1 MEKQRNKTAG
11 KSGKRLLG
19 FLAFLFFTFPV
30 FSQTLTASMI
40 KELAFTPVAEQ
51 KLYAKE
57 DLKFEVFL
65 PYVKSN
71 QVQLQSPSVVP
82 NVNFKQIK
90 KTDDYTNGGVKLE
103 IWFNFTKK
111 GDYQLPALSLT
122 IQNRKRSIRFAPVK
136 ILDNP
141 ADMSPR
147 IVIDFA
153 NGTTIYSD
161 EPPQDM
167 TLTVGQEIDFTVYL
181 QYAVQLIQFDYD
193 IPKDSIFTQAKVFE
207 ITEIKYREKK
217 YSDELIPVATFEW
230 TGLVQGKQTMP
241 SLNLQVTGYN
251 GYRTECVM
259 PEFFVNFIL
268 PEEKEEETDFSIQT
282 FSDAFDFNL
291 EEAENLRRSLITEE
305 TCHQLAELRIKE
317 RNDIIGHSANRQARR
332 NFEENLELPAT
343 EDEFFMGLLYLS
355 YVLLALILLLVIISI
370 KKHKMN
376 ALITF
381 GVLSICAIAFFTYAH
396 VQKSDRFAIFTG
408 GKVSSIPE
416 LKAESY
422 SEISAGNRVHI
433 IEKAGQWYYI
443 ELGETGGW
451 CQTNKLII
459 IE

>member
-11 KSGKRLLG
+11 KSGKRLLS
-19 FLAFLFFTFPV
+19 FLVFLFFTFPV
-30 FSQTLTASMI
+30 FSQTLTAAMI
-40 KELAFTPVAEQ
+40 KELTFEPAAEQ
-51 KLYAKE
+51 KMYAKE
-57 DLKFEVFL
+57 DLKFEVVL

-71 QVQLQSPSVVP
+71 QVQIQSPAVVP

-90 KTDDYTNGGVKLE
+90 KTDDYVNGGVKLE
-103 IWFNFTKK
+103 IWFIFSKK

-122 IQNRKRSIRFAPVK
+122 IQNRKRSIKFAPVK

-147 IVIDFA
+147 IVIDFT

-161 EPPQDM
+161 QEPQDM
-167 TLTVGQEIDFTVYL
+167 ILTVGQEIDFTVYL

-241 SLNLQVTGYN
+241 ALKLQVTGYN

-259 PEFFVNFIL
+259 PEFTVNFVS
-268 PEEKEEETDFSIQT
+268 PEKTDTQEDLQIQT
-282 FSDAFDFNL
+282 YSDAFDFNL
-291 EEAENLRRSLITEE
+291 EEAEHLRLSKITDE
-305 TCHQLAELRIKE
+305 TCRQLSELRIKE
-317 RNDIIGHSANRQARR
+317 RNDLVGHSENRQKRR
-332 NFEENLELPAT
+332 EFEENLELPAT

-355 YVLLALILLLVIISI
+355 YVLLVLLLLLLIIFI
-370 KKHKMN
+370 RKHKMN
-376 ALITF
+376 AIITF
-381 GVLSICAIAFFTYAH
+381 GVLTICAIAFFTYAN
-396 VQKSDRFAIFTG
+396 VRKSDSFAIFTG

-416 LKAESY
+416 SKAESY
-422 SEISAGNRVHI
+422 SEITAGNRVHI

-451 CQTNKLII
+451 CQADKLII
-459 IE
+459 IR